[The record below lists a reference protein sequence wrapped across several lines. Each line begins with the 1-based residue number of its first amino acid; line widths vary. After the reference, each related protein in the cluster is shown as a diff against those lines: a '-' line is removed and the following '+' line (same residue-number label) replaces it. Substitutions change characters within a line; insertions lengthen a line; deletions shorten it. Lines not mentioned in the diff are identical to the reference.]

1 MLPVMVVSHYTAMD
15 TLDVSYDYMNREEM
29 ENGRSQLKKAGGANI
44 AVHFLV
50 GKAGDI
56 YRLMPENH
64 IGRHVI
70 GLNRHSIGIE
80 NVGNDET
87 SLTTA
92 QVEANELI
100 VRRLV
105 KRFPIKYLIG
115 HSEYRRFENTP
126 IWEETDNAYRTEKHD
141 PGESFMAAL
150 RGRVADLALSEKYDR
165 SEIAARVGYILNSY
179 AKKGEFTGTALV
191 IDDGQ
196 IIYRGA
202 WGENAETKL
211 PLSPE
216 SRIYLASAAKPIT
229 ALVAALLESRG
240 RLSYE
245 APVAPHFP
253 GLAHLLKGVK
263 LKHLLAHTS
272 GLEDY
277 YRSGL
282 PVPPFTNEDA
292 LRLIAGQK
300 KPLHTAGAKFVY
312 ANSNYVLVA
321 EMAAKVAGVPISELL
336 QSDIFNKLEMS
347 RTAYVVALR
356 AEDQPAPAVDGQG
369 KHFRYAYATEGPG
382 GLATTVDDL
391 AKFDLAL
398 LNEKLISRRA
408 QLKLFTPRISVEARK
423 TQYAYGWYVYPE
435 RSVAYHD
442 GNFSGYHTM
451 NWLNTAR
458 KQAIVLLANRHTD
471 RIREITWQL
480 DRALN
485 GLAATKL

>member
-1 MLPVMVVSHYTAMD
+1 
-15 TLDVSYDYMNREEM
+15 
-29 ENGRSQLKKAGGANI
+29 
-44 AVHFLV
+44 
-50 GKAGDI
+50 
-56 YRLMPENH
+56 
-64 IGRHVI
+64 
-70 GLNRHSIGIE
+70 
-80 NVGNDET
+80 
-87 SLTTA
+87 
-92 QVEANELI
+92 
-100 VRRLV
+100 
-105 KRFPIKYLIG
+105 
-115 HSEYRRFENTP
+115 
-126 IWEETDNAYRTEKHD
+126 
-141 PGESFMAAL
+141 
-150 RGRVADLALSEKYDR
+150 VADLALSEKYDR

-300 KPLHTAGAKFVY
+300 SHCIRRAQ
-312 ANSNYVLVA
+312 NSSTRTQTTFWSQKWRQKSPGCQFQNCCNPTFSTNLKCRVLL
-321 EMAAKVAGVPISELL
+321 MW
-336 QSDIFNKLEMS
+336 
-347 RTAYVVALR
+347 LR
-356 AEDQPAPAVDGQG
+356 APKISQHPRSDGQG
-369 KHFRYAYATEGPG
+369 KHFRYAYATEGAG
-382 GLATTVDDL
+382 RAC
-391 AKFDLAL
+391 
-398 LNEKLISRRA
+398 NHRRRPC
-408 QLKLFTPRISVEARK
+408 QI
-423 TQYAYGWYVYPE
+423 
-435 RSVAYHD
+435 
-442 GNFSGYHTM
+442 
-451 NWLNTAR
+451 
-458 KQAIVLLANRHTD
+458 
-471 RIREITWQL
+471 
-480 DRALN
+480 
-485 GLAATKL
+485 